1 MNAAEAVSLW
11 RPLTLTRGTRSVAP
25 RHTIRHVAGSLAQH
39 EGLGVIRQTERQG
52 LSERKGT
59 RGGWVGVCVC
69 QRLRAKGAQ
78 PQGRR
83 YLRRLIM
90 QSYRTGFGA
99 TAECHLHAFSAARR
113 HGSVVPL
120 PLCRSHLKFCSADY
134 NASSK
139 LNEIVMLGPWPC
151 ADHSVTRQA
160 GSARRRG

>member
-1 MNAAEAVSLW
+1 M
-11 RPLTLTRGTRSVAP
+11 AP

-90 QSYRTGFGA
+90 QSYRTGSGA
-99 TAECHLHAFSAARR
+99 TAVSLACILGSTTAWKRCPPPALSLAFEILQRR
-113 HGSVVPL
+113 L
-120 PLCRSHLKFCSADY
+120 QCK
-134 NASSK
+134 
-139 LNEIVMLGPWPC
+139 
-151 ADHSVTRQA
+151 
-160 GSARRRG
+160 